1 MKSYILMLGLLFSC
15 LNGHA
20 ENRTYSSQV
29 KSLQAVVNHD
39 WLSPCVMRLHGDDI
53 LNIDFDELS
62 HDYHRYI
69 YRLEHCEA
77 DWSSSEELLESDW
90 LEGFNNNVIEDFEHS
105 INTTVLYT
113 HYRFSI
119 PNAQCRPTL
128 SGNYRLSI
136 IDDDL
141 QEIVASIEF
150 MITEQSMILSMAA
163 SSNTDQDT
171 NLSHQQVTF
180 GLRYGDQLITD
191 PSSQIQ
197 TVVMQ
202 NGRED
207 TWQWNVTPSA
217 INHLGMEW
225 RHRKELIFDAGNE
238 YRKFEIL
245 DTSHPTMGIERI
257 TWDGTAYQ
265 AFPYL
270 SEPRPNYLYDEDA
283 NGAFYIRNS
292 DNRDNDITSDYVWVN
307 YWLKT
312 PFVKDGDIVIDGH
325 WTTDDPESYVM
336 TYDPDQRLYSA
347 KILQKQGYYSYQYLW
362 LTPDG
367 ISHPLPSEGNFY
379 QTENRYQAL
388 VYFKG
393 TGERTWRL
401 TSYSQITLR

>member
-1 MKSYILMLGLLFSC
+1 MKSYLLMLGFLFSC

-53 LNIDFDELS
+53 LHIAFDELS
-62 HDYHRYI
+62 HDYHRYV

-77 DWSSSEELLESDW
+77 DWSPSEELLESDW

-105 INTTVLYT
+105 INTTVPYT
-113 HYRFSI
+113 HYRFSL

-141 QEIVASIEF
+141 QEIVASVEF
-150 MITEQSMILSMAA
+150 MISEQSMILSMAA
-163 SSNTDQDT
+163 SSNTDRDT
-171 NLSHQQVTF
+171 NLNHQQVTF

-207 TWQWNVTPSA
+207 TWQWNVAPSA
-217 INHLGMEW
+217 ISHLGMEW
-225 RHRKELIFDAGNE
+225 HHRKELIFDAGNE

-257 TWDGTAYQ
+257 IWDGDAFQ

-292 DNRDNDITSDYVWVN
+292 DNRENDITSDYVWVN
-307 YWLKT
+307 YRLKA
-312 PFVKDGDIVIDGH
+312 PFITNGDIVVDGQ
-325 WTTDDPESYVM
+325 WATDDPDSYVM
-336 TYDPDQRLYSA
+336 TYDSSQRLYSA

-362 LTPDG
+362 VTTDG
-367 ISHPLPSEGNFY
+367 SSHPLPSEGNFY

>member
-1 MKSYILMLGLLFSC
+1 MKSYLLMLGLLFSC

-150 MITEQSMILSMAA
+150 MIT
-163 SSNTDQDT
+163 
-171 NLSHQQVTF
+171 
-180 GLRYGDQLITD
+180 
-191 PSSQIQ
+191 
-197 TVVMQ
+197 
-202 NGRED
+202 
-207 TWQWNVTPSA
+207 
-217 INHLGMEW
+217 
-225 RHRKELIFDAGNE
+225 
-238 YRKFEIL
+238 
-245 DTSHPTMGIERI
+245 
-257 TWDGTAYQ
+257 
-265 AFPYL
+265 
-270 SEPRPNYLYDEDA
+270 
-283 NGAFYIRNS
+283 
-292 DNRDNDITSDYVWVN
+292 
-307 YWLKT
+307 
-312 PFVKDGDIVIDGH
+312 
-325 WTTDDPESYVM
+325 
-336 TYDPDQRLYSA
+336 
-347 KILQKQGYYSYQYLW
+347 
-362 LTPDG
+362 
-367 ISHPLPSEGNFY
+367 
-379 QTENRYQAL
+379 
-388 VYFKG
+388 
-393 TGERTWRL
+393 
-401 TSYSQITLR
+401 

>member
-1 MKSYILMLGLLFSC
+1 MKSYLLMLGFLFSC

-29 KSLQAVVNHD
+29 KSLQAVVNQD

-53 LNIDFDELS
+53 LHIAFDELS
-62 HDYHRYI
+62 HNYHRYV

-77 DWSSSEELLESDW
+77 DWSPSEELLESDW

-105 INTTVLYT
+105 INTTVPYT
-113 HYRFSI
+113 HYRFSL

-141 QEIVASIEF
+141 QEIVASVEF
-150 MITEQSMILSMAA
+150 MISEQSMILSMAA
-163 SSNTDQDT
+163 SSNTDRDT
-171 NLSHQQVTF
+171 NLNHQQVTF
-180 GLRYGDQLITD
+180 GLRYGDQLVTD

-207 TWQWNVTPSA
+207 TWQWNVAPSA
-217 INHLGMEW
+217 ISHLGMEW

-257 TWDGTAYQ
+257 IWDGDAFQ

-292 DNRDNDITSDYVWVN
+292 DNRENDITSDYVWVN
-307 YWLKT
+307 YRLKA
-312 PFVKDGDIVIDGH
+312 PFITNGDIVVDGQ
-325 WTTDDPESYVM
+325 WATDDPESYVM

-362 LTPDG
+362 VTPDG
-367 ISHPLPSEGNFY
+367 TSHPLPSEGNFY